1 MSQAMYRSRL
11 ARAMP
16 NVLEKIERAAEQSDR
31 SLEDITLVAVTKSHP
46 VSAILEVLK
55 FEVFDLGENRI
66 LELKAKQEAVKND
79 RIRWHMIGHLQS
91 RKIPSVLGTVDF
103 IHSIDSLKLAN
114 KLSAKAVQ
122 SGRREQVLLQINAS
136 REDTK
141 GGFIVPDMDED
152 LHGALNLPG
161 LKVAGFMTMAPLT
174 DDVRTLR
181 NTFRTV
187 RELQQDLSNAGESA
201 GQVLSMGMS
210 NDFEIA
216 IEEGST
222 MIRLGTALFGRPI

>member
-1 MSQAMYRSRL
+1 MSQAMYRSRI
-11 ARAMP
+11 ARALP
-16 NVLEKIERAAEQSDR
+16 NILERVQRAAEQSDR
-31 SLEDITLVAVTKSHP
+31 SLEDITLIAVTKSHP
-46 VSAILEVLK
+46 VSAILEALK

-66 LELKAKQEAVKND
+66 LELMAKQEAVTND

-91 RKIPSVLGTVDF
+91 RKIPSVLGTVHL

-114 KLSAKAVQ
+114 RLSTKAIQV
-122 SGRREQVLLQINAS
+122 GGREQVLLQINAS
-136 REDTK
+136 REATK
-141 GGFIVPDMDED
+141 GGFVVPDMYED
-152 LHGALNLPG
+152 LHSALSLPG

-174 DDVRTLR
+174 EDVRILR

-187 RELQQDLSNAGESA
+187 RELQQELSDSSESA
-201 GQVLSMGMS
+201 GEVLSMGMS

-222 MIRLGTALFGRPI
+222 MIRLGTALFGKPV

>member
-1 MSQAMYRSRL
+1 M
-11 ARAMP
+11 
-16 NVLEKIERAAEQSDR
+16 
-31 SLEDITLVAVTKSHP
+31 
-46 VSAILEVLK
+46 
-55 FEVFDLGENRI
+55 
-66 LELKAKQEAVKND
+66 
-79 RIRWHMIGHLQS
+79 
-91 RKIPSVLGTVDF
+91 
-103 IHSIDSLKLAN
+103 KLAN

-122 SGRREQVLLQINAS
+122 SGRIEQVLLQINAS
-136 REDTK
+136 REATK

-152 LHGALNLPG
+152 LYGALNLPG

-222 MIRLGTALFGRPI
+222 MIRLGTALFGRPS